1 MTGEG
6 FGISPVSAVLPAAVA
21 NGVKRH
27 PFKVKLGRGLING
40 QPNVGVDAPPN
51 VRFRAHKRHQAQAK
65 LSAMHVLTLSIS
77 SLFNMES
84 DDGERYCDCL
94 LYTSPSP
101 RDGLLSRMPS

>member
-1 MTGEG
+1 MVHLATRTSGR
-6 FGISPVSAVLPAAVA
+6 SPQSPHKTESATVV
-21 NGVKRH
+21 
-27 PFKVKLGRGLING
+27 LGRGLING